1 MSTSEAVQQLLDR
14 RSIEDVLILY
24 SHCVDAQQ
32 VDRLVDEV
40 YAPDGVDDHG
50 QGDVVGREAL
60 RAWFEEVLGHLAASA
75 HNITNLSIEI
85 EGDRATAR
93 SNLTAWV
100 WTKAKRDGNPLRP
113 ADYVI
118 LLAYVDTLRRYPTG
132 WRIQRRELQPNGES
146 IIALGELPRTQ
157 KGAHALADRLGK
169 ASKPACR

>member
-75 HNITNLSIEI
+75 
-85 EGDRATAR
+85 
-93 SNLTAWV
+93 
-100 WTKAKRDGNPLRP
+100 
-113 ADYVI
+113 
-118 LLAYVDTLRRYPTG
+118 
-132 WRIQRRELQPNGES
+132 QQPNGES
-146 IIALGELPRTQ
+146 IIGLGELPRTQ